1 MKGNKIMYLIAAADR
16 NWAIGNKGSLLYSL
30 PQDMKFFR
38 ETTQNSVVVMGRKT
52 LESFPGGRPLKN
64 RINIVITRNADYEKE
79 GVIVCNDTDKLPDI
93 LKEYTDKNI
102 FVIGGEEIYR
112 LLLPLCTKAYITK
125 VDAETVADAFFPNL
139 DADTDWEI
147 TNTSEAL
154 TDNGIDFKFVTYE
167 RKQ

>member
-1 MKGNKIMYLIAAADR
+1 MYLIAAADR

-38 ETTQNSVVVMGRKT
+38 ETTSGGVVVMGRKT

-64 RINIVITRNADYEKE
+64 RVNIVLTRNSEYEKE
-79 GVIVCNDTDKLPDI
+79 GVVVCNDTDKLPEM
-93 LKEYTDKNI
+93 LKEYSDKNI

-125 VDAETVADAFFPNL
+125 VDATAEADAFFPNL
-139 DADTDWEI
+139 DEDKSWQI
-147 TNTSEAL
+147 THESETL
-154 TDNGIDFKFVTYE
+154 SDNGIDFKFVTYE
-167 RKQ
+167 RID

>member
-1 MKGNKIMYLIAAADR
+1 MYLIAAADR

-38 ETTQNSVVVMGRKT
+38 ETTSGGVVVMGRKT

-64 RINIVITRNADYEKE
+64 RVNIVLTRNSEYEKE
-79 GVIVCNDTDKLPDI
+79 GVVVCNDTDKLPEM
-93 LKEYTDKNI
+93 LKEYSDKNI

-125 VDAETVADAFFPNL
+125 VDATAEADAFFPNL
-139 DADTDWEI
+139 DEDDSWKI
-147 TNTSEAL
+147 TNESETL
-154 TDNGIDFKFVTYE
+154 SDNGIDFKFVTYE
-167 RKQ
+167 RIN